1 VAPAIGLVLGGG
13 GLVGQA
19 FHAGALA
26 ALEHDTGWDPR
37 SAEAIIGTSAGAV
50 TGALLRADVG
60 AGDLAGCFV
69 GAPWS
74 PAAALGI
81 ALPSLVPM
89 RWQAALRP
97 QLPRLDL
104 VTRCARLPWF
114 RSPVSSLLS
123 LMPDGDTDLTPH
135 LDFLREL
142 SSDEWPA
149 ASLLVTATRQ
159 RDGRRVVF
167 GEAGA
172 PDLPLVAAVA
182 ASCAVPSYFRPVEH
196 HGTVYLDG
204 GLHSA
209 TNADLVGGRPLDA
222 TVVVSPLSTMAPLS
236 WSLDGIARRLSSRRL
251 RAEVSLL
258 EAAGHNVVLV
268 EPDVEAVAAMGHD
281 LMSSR
286 ACAATVREAF
296 LGLGRDA
303 TRVVPKLQDVLG
315 PRQEAA

>member
-1 VAPAIGLVLGGG
+1 MAPTVGLVLGGG

-37 SAEAIIGTSAGAV
+37 TAEVIVGTSAGAV
-50 TGALLRADVG
+50 TGALLRADIG
-60 AGDLAGCFV
+60 AGDLAGCFLD
-69 GAPWS
+69 APWS
-74 PAAALGI
+74 PAATLGI
-81 ALPSLVPM
+81 ALPSLMPM

-114 RSPVSSLLS
+114 RSPVSSLLA
-123 LMPDGDTDLTPH
+123 LVPDGEIDLVPH
-135 LDFLREL
+135 LGFLREL
-142 SSDEWPA
+142 TGDEWPA
-149 ASLLVTATRQ
+149 APLLVTATRQ
-159 RDGRRVVF
+159 RDGRLVVF
-167 GEAGA
+167 GDAEA
-172 PDLPLVAAVA
+172 PDMPLVAAVA
-182 ASCAVPSYFRPVEH
+182 ASCAVPSYFRPVVH
-196 HGTVYLDG
+196 DGTAYLDG

-209 TNADLVGGRPLDA
+209 TNADILRDRRFDVI
-222 TVVVSPLSTMAPLS
+222 VVVSPLSTAAPLS
-236 WSLDGIARRLSSRRL
+236 WSLDGVARRFSSRRL
-251 RAEVSLL
+251 RCEVGML
-258 EAAGHNVVLV
+258 EAAGHDVVLV

-303 TRVVPKLQDVLG
+303 MSVVPKLQDVLG
-315 PRQEAA
+315 PRSKAA